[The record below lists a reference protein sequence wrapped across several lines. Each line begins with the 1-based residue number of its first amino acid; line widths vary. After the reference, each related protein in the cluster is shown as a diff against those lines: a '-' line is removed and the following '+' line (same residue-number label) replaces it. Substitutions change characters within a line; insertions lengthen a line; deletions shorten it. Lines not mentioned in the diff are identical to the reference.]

1 MLILYLFT
9 KYSEGTHYMLK
20 TIALLLSIA
29 TISACT
35 ANTIPFSDDTT
46 LRLPENNPVL
56 VAYEY
61 YGMHES
67 TNRTELREFTGV
79 DPKRIEWCAAFV
91 NSVLNESGIA
101 GSESISQTP
110 LMARSF
116 LQWGTPVAKEDI
128 RPGDVVVFPRG
139 NQGWQGHVGFFIK
152 KHMVGNTEY
161 WLILGGNQSNRVSIA
176 PYAARRS
183 LGIRRPES
191 T

>member
-1 MLILYLFT
+1 
-9 KYSEGTHYMLK
+9 
-20 TIALLLSIA
+20 
-29 TISACT
+29 
-35 ANTIPFSDDTT
+35 
-46 LRLPENNPVL
+46 
-56 VAYEY
+56 
-61 YGMHES
+61 
-67 TNRTELREFTGV
+67 
-79 DPKRIEWCAAFV
+79 
-91 NSVLNESGIA
+91 VLNESGIA